1 MARLPRLNLPN
12 IPQHIVQRGN
22 NRQVTFV
29 EADDY
34 VVYLEKLKCYAK
46 EYEVKVHAFVLMKN
60 HVHLL
65 ATPTTSNGVSKLMQ
79 SLGRYYVR
87 YFHQWGPSH
96 HITSMGSESLI

>member
-34 VVYLEKLKCYAK
+34 VVYLEKLKYYAK
-46 EYEVKVHAFVLMKN
+46 EIHGVRSCIGKINGVRSCI
-60 HVHLL
+60 VHL
-65 ATPTTSNGVSKLMQ
+65 
-79 SLGRYYVR
+79 
-87 YFHQWGPSH
+87 
-96 HITSMGSESLI
+96 